1 MQINKPTRRNTK
13 MTITKTRRALTAL
26 VAALSV
32 AGAATATA
40 GAAAAHSPTPDKL
53 TIHYSGDGFY
63 GQIKSAKA
71 TCLTNRTVAVHKAS
85 GRVVYTDTTETDGS
99 WDTGNSGPV
108 HGKFYATVNAKGGCL
123 PLVSKTILTG

>member
-1 MQINKPTRRNTK
+1 

-32 AGAATATA
+32 AGAATAGVATA
-40 GAAAAHSPTPDKL
+40 NTPSPDKL

-63 GQIKSAKA
+63 GQIKSAKPS
-71 TCLTNRTVAVHKAS
+71 CLANRTVAVHKAT
-85 GRVVYTDTTETDGS
+85 GKVLYTDTTGTDGS

>member
-1 MQINKPTRRNTK
+1 MN
-13 MTITKTRRALTAL
+13 ITKTRRALTAL

-40 GAAAAHSPTPDKL
+40 GAAAPQSPAQDKL

-63 GQIKSAKA
+63 GQIKSSKA
-71 TCLTNRTVAVHKAS
+71 SCLANRTVSVHKGS
-85 GRVVYTDTTETDGS
+85 GSVLYTDTTETDGS
-99 WDTGNSGPV
+99 WDTGNSGPT

-123 PLVSKTILTG
+123 PLVSKTIQAS